1 MMPSS
6 SPLLAGLDLEAV
18 LKVLRPLSWG
28 AADILR
34 AYARGQQPPHGFPR
48 ALSVDHGGKARYPQL
63 ISQ

>member
-34 AYARGQQPPHGFPR
+34 AYARGEQPLMGSLEPS
-48 ALSVDHGGKARYPQL
+48 ALTMGGRPS
-63 ISQ
+63 IRS

>member
-34 AYARGQQPPHGFPR
+34 AYARGEQPPHGFPR
-48 ALSVDHGGKARYPQL
+48 ALSVDHGGKAQYPQL